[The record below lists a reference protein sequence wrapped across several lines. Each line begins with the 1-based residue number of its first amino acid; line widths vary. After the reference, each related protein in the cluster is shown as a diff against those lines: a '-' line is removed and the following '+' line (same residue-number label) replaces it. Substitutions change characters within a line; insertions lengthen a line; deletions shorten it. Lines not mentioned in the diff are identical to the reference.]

1 MKNKRILL
9 WVLPILVVLLTAAV
23 VICVF
28 LPDHDGGEEEIN
40 FFEQYYNNKCQSYS
54 LQNYNA
60 AKGQIVFVGDSIT
73 DLYVLDDHYADLD
86 IACYNRGIGGD
97 TTQGVLDRLQ
107 VSIFDIQPAVVVLM
121 IGTNDING
129 GAETEAILQRYEK
142 IMDEIFAALPKVKL
156 YCMSVIPQNDDLE
169 GYSAVRIADTTPRI
183 LAVNAGIQRLAQNKG
198 VIYLDIFSLLADEED
213 HLIKAYSD
221 DGLHLNVEGLRVWT
235 ALLKPYL
242 AQDILQIK

>member
-1 MKNKRILL
+1 MKFRRMLL
-9 WVLPILVVLLTAAV
+9 WILPVAALLLTTVVLIFA
-23 VICVF
+23 F
-28 LPDHDGGEEEIN
+28 LPEKDNKEEKIN
-40 FFEQYYNNKCQSYS
+40 SLQQYYQDKCQSYS
-54 LQNYNA
+54 MQNANA
-60 AKGQIVFVGDSIT
+60 AKGQIVFIGDSII

-86 IACYNRGIGGD
+86 IACYNRGISGD

-129 GAETEAILQRYEK
+129 GAETNAILRRYEK
-142 IMDEIFAALPKVKL
+142 IIDEIYAALPNVKL

-169 GYSAVRIADTTPRI
+169 AYSVVQIADTTQRI
-183 LAVNAGIQRLAQNKG
+183 LAVNAGIQHLAQDKG
-198 VIYLDIFSLLADEED
+198 AIFLDVFYLLADEED

-235 ALLKPYL
+235 TLLKPYL
-242 AQDILQIK
+242 ERDILQIK